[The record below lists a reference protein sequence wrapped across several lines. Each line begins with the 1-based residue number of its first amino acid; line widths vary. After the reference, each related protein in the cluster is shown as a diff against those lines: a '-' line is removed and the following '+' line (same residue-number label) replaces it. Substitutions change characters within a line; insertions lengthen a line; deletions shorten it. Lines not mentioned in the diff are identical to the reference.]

1 MCASRGAGGTGLC
14 VIGALAVWRADGR
27 PLLGQHMQHVSVPY
41 ASMHAAA
48 PADWPGHAC
57 LLCAACKVALRFQ
70 AMARER
76 RGHENELERS
86 GVNVI
91 MNVTTAACITA
102 QVHSHQLGHQAPAS
116 EGPSQHLH
124 ATAQWQ
130 RHI

>member
-14 VIGALAVWRADGR
+14 VFGALAVWRADGR
-27 PLLGQHMQHVSVPY
+27 PLLGQHMQHVSVPC
-41 ASMHAAA
+41 MLQ
-48 PADWPGHAC
+48 
-57 LLCAACKVALRFQ
+57 LLLTGQDMRVCCGSACKVALRPQ

-76 RGHENELERS
+76 REHGNELERS